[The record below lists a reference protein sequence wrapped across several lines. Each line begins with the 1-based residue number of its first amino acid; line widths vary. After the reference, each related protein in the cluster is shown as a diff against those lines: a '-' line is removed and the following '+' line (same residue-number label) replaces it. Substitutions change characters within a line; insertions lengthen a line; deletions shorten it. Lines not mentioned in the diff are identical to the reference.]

1 MNLVLVECAAF
12 YCPPVVVVKE
22 QMPATLQQRLVAP
35 SACRKVVVC
44 RSRVNYLWCYYA
56 NVDQLIFT
64 DLGLAVDTVY
74 GYQVRVVDLAENQSA
89 FNLVVWLV

>member
-1 MNLVLVECAAF
+1 
-12 YCPPVVVVKE
+12 
-22 QMPATLQQRLVAP
+22 
-35 SACRKVVVC
+35 
-44 RSRVNYLWCYYA
+44 VNYLWCYYA